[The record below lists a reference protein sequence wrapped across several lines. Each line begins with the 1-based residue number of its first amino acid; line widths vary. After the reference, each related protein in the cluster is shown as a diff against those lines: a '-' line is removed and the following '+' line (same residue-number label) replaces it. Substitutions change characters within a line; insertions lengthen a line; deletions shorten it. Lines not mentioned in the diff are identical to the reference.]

1 MATPNASIAPDQPP
15 AETAPAETAAPARR
29 TVTLPVLP
37 LAIVAAVVVAL
48 LFFAGGTAL
57 GFAIANHPTRV
68 GIIQPFGG
76 QYNGQNPNGQNPNGQ
91 NPNGQNRRNGGTN
104 GQNGF
109 GQNGG
114 QRPGQLPTG
123 APKNG

>member
-1 MATPNASIAPDQPP
+1 MATTNAPIAADQPP
-15 AETAPAETAAPARR
+15 AQTEPAEPAAPPAAAPARR

-37 LAIVAAVVVAL
+37 LVIVAAVVVAL

-57 GFAIANHPTRV
+57 GFAIGNHPTRV

-76 QYNGQNPNGQNPNGQ
+76 LNSGQNQ
-91 NPNGQNRRNGGTN
+91 NGQNRRNGGTN

-114 QRPGQLPTG
+114 QRPGQLTSG
-123 APKNG
+123 APNNG

>member
-1 MATPNASIAPDQPP
+1 MATPNAPVASDQPT
-15 AETAPAETAAPARR
+15 AETTAPAAPARR

-48 LFFAGGTAL
+48 LFFAAGTAL
-57 GFAIANHPTRV
+57 GFALADHPTRV

-76 QYNGQNPNGQNPNGQ
+76 QNNGQNL
-91 NPNGQNRRNGGTN
+91 NGQNRRNGGTN
-104 GQNGF
+104 GQNPFGGNG

-114 QRPGQLPTG
+114 QRPGGGATG

>member
-1 MATPNASIAPDQPP
+1 MATPNAQIAPDQPP
-15 AETAPAETAAPARR
+15 AETAPPQTAAAARR

-76 QYNGQNPNGQNPNGQ
+76 LNNGQNLNGP
-91 NPNGQNRRNGGTN
+91 NRRNGGTN

-123 APKNG
+123 APNNG

>member
-1 MATPNASIAPDQPP
+1 MATSNAPIAPDQPP
-15 AETAPAETAAPARR
+15 AEPAPETAAPAATAPPRR

-76 QYNGQNPNGQNPNGQ
+76 QDNGQTL
-91 NPNGQNRRNGGTN
+91 NGQNRRNGGTN

>member
-1 MATPNASIAPDQPP
+1 MATPNAPIAPDQPP
-15 AETAPAETAAPARR
+15 AQTAQAETAAPATAPARR

-37 LAIVAAVVVAL
+37 LAIIAAVVVAL
-48 LFFAGGTAL
+48 LFFAAGTAL

-76 QYNGQNPNGQNPNGQ
+76 QNNGL
-91 NPNGQNRRNGGTN
+91 NGQNRRNGGTN

>member
-1 MATPNASIAPDQPP
+1 MATPTAPIASDQP
-15 AETAPAETAAPARR
+15 TVETAAPAAQPRR
-29 TVTLPVLP
+29 TVTLSVVP
-37 LAIVAAVVVAL
+37 LAIIGAIVIAL

-57 GFAIANHPTRV
+57 GFALAGHQTRV

-76 QYNGQNPNGQNPNGQ
+76 QN
-91 NPNGQNRRNGGTN
+91 N

-114 QRPGQLPTG
+114 HHGGQNGPLRPGNSPTG
-123 APKNG
+123 APQNG